1 MCSGADETHRQRLLS
16 VGQGSVCHGG
26 QVGVDRGEDR
36 GEDGVGGQPA
46 GSDTLI
52 IHSSEAVCGL
62 GSDSR

>member
-1 MCSGADETHRQRLLS
+1 M
-16 VGQGSVCHGG
+16 GQGSVCHGG